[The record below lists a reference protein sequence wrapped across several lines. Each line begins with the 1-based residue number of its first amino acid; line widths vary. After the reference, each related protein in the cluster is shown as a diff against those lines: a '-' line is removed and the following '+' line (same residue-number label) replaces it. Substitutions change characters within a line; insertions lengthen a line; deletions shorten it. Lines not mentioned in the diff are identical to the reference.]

1 MIQIIAAGIVL
12 GITLSFMVG
21 PVFFLLIETSLTK
34 GARKAI
40 VFDLGVLAADMIF
53 IVLIAFGSRQLNIFD
68 HAILVYTIGG
78 FLIIGYG
85 FYNLF
90 SARKKKRHL
99 EAEKEL
105 LDNTA
110 SDFVYIVKGFFL
122 NFLNMGVFAYWL
134 TTTVTLRA
142 TLDGNPDEESLI
154 LTYFIATVAAY
165 FLTDLIKIFTAQ
177 RIKKVLTP
185 DFLVR
190 LERTVGIILI
200 VFGAILIVRGFLTSK
215 GIGF

>member
-1 MIQIIAAGIVL
+1 
-12 GITLSFMVG
+12 MVG

-34 GARKAI
+34 GVRKAI

-53 IVLIAFGSRQLNIFD
+53 IVLIAYGSRQINIFD
-68 HAILVYTIGG
+68 NAVLVYTIGG
-78 FLIIGYG
+78 FLIIAYG
-85 FYNLF
+85 FYNVF

-99 EAEKEL
+99 ENDDEL
-105 LDNTA
+105 PTNTA

-142 TLDGNPDEESLI
+142 TLEGNPDEEKLI

-165 FLTDLIKIFTAQ
+165 FLTDLTKIFTAQ
-177 RIKKVLTP
+177 KIKKALTP
-185 DFLVR
+185 EFLVN
-190 LERTVGIILI
+190 LERVVGIILV
-200 VFGAILIVRGFLTSK
+200 VFGVILIVRGYLTSH